1 VDRSLPPDDI
11 LTRVSRPSRYLG
23 KEVNAVF
30 KDPAGI
36 GLRIALAF
44 PDLYDIG
51 TSHFGMQILYHILN
65 GTSDVYAER
74 VFAPADD
81 MAGMLRKN
89 NLPLFSLETGTP
101 LSRFDIIGFS
111 LLYELNYTNILL
123 MLDLAGLP
131 FYASSRD
138 ESHPFIIAGGP
149 CTVNPEPVADF
160 FDAMVVG
167 DGESATAEMAN
178 AALQWKSDGGRDRDR
193 LLRMWSTIE
202 GVYIPS
208 FFTQY
213 RDDRQRR
220 VLVPRFDHH
229 RRVTRAIVPDLD
241 DAVFPSAPV
250 LPFGKPVHDRLRI
263 EIARGCTRG
272 CRFCQAGMIY
282 RPVRERSLS
291 NLADITDQS
300 IRSTGYDDISLL
312 SLSTGDYSRLAPLME
327 HIMETCES
335 RRIALSIPSFRA
347 GTLSGRLMEI
357 IRKVRKTGFTIAP
370 EAGTERL
377 RRVINK
383 NVSEEEIIQTTT
395 GAYKLGWNLVKLYFM
410 VGLPTETDADLAGIE
425 TLVRAIRKARP
436 GGKRQYNINVS
447 IAQFIPK
454 SHTPFQWVGQEDPDS
469 ARDKIEMLRSR
480 LKMPGV
486 GFKWQNPETSF
497 LEGLFARG
505 DRSLSRLLVAA
516 YENGC
521 RFDGWSD
528 SFRPERWREAFDQ
541 AGISDPKSWL
551 REKTPGTPLPW
562 DHIDTR
568 ISAGYLEAEFG
579 KAISGQETPDCR
591 FGECTG
597 CGVCDFGT
605 IQPVLAPAEEDVPVE
620 PDAEKSGSADPA
632 APEAYPGKEAPARGP
647 GAHPGSVLGITFSRT
662 GPARFF
668 GHLEQSHIIHRAV
681 QRAGLPVA
689 YSSGF
694 HPKARIVFE
703 DALPVGVESR
713 CEIVYLFLEYPVRP
727 DAAMERLNRFFPAGL
742 EASACE
748 LSSRQASKKRPD
760 CYTYRACTD
769 PVRIDSGAIDRFLA
783 AESFPCTSFS
793 RKGGEKTIEMKQA
806 VKHIRIDA
814 SGCVEM
820 VLDNSPGTG
829 IRPAVVCKHILG
841 LSPEKIADAAIMKT
855 GRGAAASINHEK

>member
-1 VDRSLPPDDI
+1 MDSTLPPDDI
-11 LTRVSRPSRYLG
+11 LSRVSRPSRYLG
-23 KEVNAVF
+23 KEINAVF
-30 KDPAGI
+30 KDPASAR
-36 GLRIALAF
+36 LRVALAF

-51 TSHFGMQILYHILN
+51 TSHFGMQILYHLLN
-65 GTSDVYAER
+65 RKNDVYAER

-81 MAGMLRKN
+81 MAGMLRKYN
-89 NLPLFSLETGTP
+89 RPLFSLETGTP
-101 LSRFDIIGFS
+101 LARFDMIGFS
-111 LLYELNYTNILL
+111 LLNELNYTNILL
-123 MLDLAGLP
+123 MLDLAGIP

-138 ESHPFIIAGGP
+138 ESHPLIIAGGP

-167 DGESATAEMAN
+167 DGESAMSEMAT
-178 AALQWKSDGGRDRDR
+178 AALQWKADGGRDRDR

-208 FFTQY
+208 FFTSS
-213 RDDRQRR
+213 RDDQQRQ
-220 VLVPRFDHH
+220 VLVPRFDNYN
-229 RRVTRAIVPDLD
+229 RVTRAIVPDLD
-241 DAVFPSAPV
+241 DADFPSAPV

-282 RPVRERSLS
+282 RPVRERRLS
-291 NLADITDQS
+291 RLADITSRS
-300 IRSTGYDDISLL
+300 IRSTGYEDLSLL
-312 SLSTGDYSRLAPLME
+312 SLSTGDYSQLAPLMA
-327 HIMETCES
+327 HIMETCEK

-357 IRKVRKTGFTIAP
+357 IQKVRKTGFTIAP

-383 NVSEEEIIQTTT
+383 NITEEEIIHTTT
-395 GAYKLGWNLVKLYFM
+395 GAYRLGWNLVKLYFM
-410 VGLPTETDADLAGIE
+410 VGLPTETDADLDGIE

-436 GGKRQYNINVS
+436 GGKRQFNINVS

-454 SHTPFQWVGQEDPDS
+454 SHTPFQWVRQEDPES

-516 YENGC
+516 YEIGC

-528 SFRPERWREAFDQ
+528 SFRPERWQDAFDR
-541 AGISDPKSWL
+541 AGIADPKSWL
-551 REKTPGTPLPW
+551 REKTPGSPLPW

-568 ISAGYLEAEFG
+568 ISAAYLEEEFK
-579 KAISGQETPDCR
+579 KAVSGQDTPDCR
-591 FGECTG
+591 LGECTG
-597 CGVCDFGT
+597 CGVCDFET
-605 IQPVLAPAEEDVPVE
+605 IQPVLAPAGEDLSFVPG
-620 PDAEKSGSADPA
+620 AEKNAFEDPA
-632 APEAYPGKEAPARGP
+632 APEAPSGT
-647 GAHPGSVLGITFSRT
+647 HPGSVLRITFSRT

-694 HPKARIVFE
+694 HPKAKIIFE

-713 CEIVYLFLEYPVRP
+713 CETAYLFLDHPVPP
-727 DAAMERLNRFFPAGL
+727 DAALDQFNRVLPPGL
-742 EASACE
+742 EATACD
-748 LSSRQASKKRPD
+748 LSSRKESKNRPD
-760 CYTYRACTD
+760 CYTYRVFTD
-769 PVRIDSGAIDRFLA
+769 PARIDSSAIDRFLA
-783 AESFPCTSFS
+783 AETFPCAVFS
-793 RKGGEKTIEMKQA
+793 RKGGEKIIEMKQA
-806 VKHIRIDA
+806 VKQIHIVS
-814 SGCVEM
+814 SGCVGM

-829 IRPAVVCKHILG
+829 TRPALVCEHILG
-841 LSPEKIADAAIMKT
+841 LGPETIADAAIMKIA
-855 GRGAAASINHEK
+855 RGAAESINHEK